1 MLPELFGHAW
11 AWLAPFSLLIQIA
24 LCVHVYKTGRPY
36 WWMWIILMAS
46 FVGALVYVLVEIL
59 PELRFASRRSGGRAW
74 FVPQSVVI
82 RRAREEL
89 EEGYTI
95 QRCLTLAGLLFDQ
108 GKREEAEAVAAEAVG
123 GAFKTDPEVI
133 SEVAWY
139 KVEAGKYDEAQ
150 RLLDNAAG
158 KIQKTTALK
167 MQLLRGRILLGRRQY
182 KPALELFTGLMAE
195 SLGEEPRY
203 YQALCHAGLGNRTQA
218 VALLQDIAKAYRKGN
233 AIWRRAEKP
242 WYQSA
247 KRKLQELTATPARGR

>member
-46 FVGALVYVLVEIL
+46 FVGALIYVLVELL
-59 PELRFASRRSGGRAW
+59 PELRAVGRRSGGPAW
-74 FVPQSVVI
+74 FVPQRVVI
-82 RRAREEL
+82 QRAREEL
-89 EEGYTI
+89 EEGPTI
-95 QRCLTLAGLLFDQ
+95 QRRFTLASLLFDHGQ
-108 GKREEAEAVAAEAVG
+108 REEADSVATEAVG
-123 GAFKTDPEVI
+123 GVFKTDPEVI
-133 SEVAWY
+133 AEVAWY
-139 KVEAGKYDEAQ
+139 KVELGKYDEAQ

-167 MQLLRGRILLGRRQY
+167 LQVLRGRILLGRRQY

-195 SLGEEPRY
+195 GLGEEPRY
-203 YQALCHAGLGNRTQA
+203 YRALCLAGLGDRTQA
-218 VALLQDIAKAYRKGN
+218 GALLQDITKAYRKGN
-233 AIWRRAEKP
+233 TIWRRAEKP

-247 KRKLQELTATPARGR
+247 KRKLQELTAAPARGR